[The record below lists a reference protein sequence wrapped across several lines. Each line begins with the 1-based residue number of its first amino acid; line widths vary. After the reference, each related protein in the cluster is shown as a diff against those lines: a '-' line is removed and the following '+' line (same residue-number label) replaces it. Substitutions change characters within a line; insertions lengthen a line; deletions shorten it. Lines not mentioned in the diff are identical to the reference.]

1 LIPSRGGQGF
11 VERQRERRALI
22 ERHECEH
29 RSACSRRGKLSGL
42 PLAEYE
48 EIFYRRDV
56 LRLGGVDRDEPP
68 VQVSDGPLCIM
79 QVP

>member
-1 LIPSRGGQGF
+1 LVLSGGGQGF

-22 ERHECEH
+22 KRHEREH

-42 PLAEYE
+42 PLAEHE

-68 VQVSDGPLCIM
+68 VQVSDGLFCIV